1 MLPDTKGPKPPK
13 PPSPKRMAQLI
24 AANASLLI
32 AALVYMGWAYES
44 AEYAYFHLNPLDL
57 NVSIVEYMLYSLNLF
72 SQILVVVA
80 IVAIIVSAGWAAA
93 ARWQRSGSDA
103 QHPMP
108 HDDEPEEGKAE
119 EEKQAERRNKNK
131 KKNPYVIFGAVV
143 TVVFI
148 ALFFAGIRWM
158 NDSYVY
164 LAAFGIG
171 PLLFTWPYRS
181 FDNGHFAYALALVV
195 AAVCA
200 LWAGA
205 LYAQSQGTQ
214 EAHRIAQGFGT
225 MPDVTVYSTQPLAL
239 AGPHVKAYP
248 MPAGSPYH
256 YRYEGLRLLTV
267 RSGTYYIFPAHLG
280 SGPETTYIIDDSS
293 EVRIE
298 LY

>member
-1 MLPDTKGPKPPK
+1 MRSATKRPKPSK
-13 PPSPKRMAQLI
+13 SPSPKRIARLI
-24 AANASLLI
+24 AANASLLV
-32 AALVYMGWAYES
+32 AALVYMGWAYET

-80 IVAIIVSAGWAAA
+80 IVAIIVSAGPALA
-93 ARWQRSGSDA
+93 ARRRAALANDKVTQ
-103 QHPMP
+103 
-108 HDDEPEEGKAE
+108 HDDNEKNEEGAGE
-119 EEKQAERRNKNK
+119 NTTTTT
-131 KKNPYVIFGAVV
+131 KNPLVMFGLVV

-148 ALFFAGIRWM
+148 ILFFGDIRWT

-225 MPDVTVYSTQPLAL
+225 MPDITVYSTQPLAL
-239 AGPHVKAYP
+239 AGSHVKAYP

-280 SGPETTYIIDDSS
+280 SGPETTYILDDSS